1 MQQPDST
8 GTFTFQSFAFQE
20 HLADFLFLKMF
31 YLCYL
36 LFQLCQRDMVNG
48 NFIENS
54 DKLETLGEDEHN
66 RKY

>member
-1 MQQPDST
+1 M
-8 GTFTFQSFAFQE
+8 
-20 HLADFLFLKMF
+20 ADFLFLKMF

-54 DKLETLGEDEHN
+54 DKLETLGEDEP
-66 RKY
+66 RKMMENQGLQFCK